1 MGLELV
7 FCSEVGETQRQD
19 VLVCVCAR
27 VCLMPTHVCMYTSVY
42 LCTHGYVCEAS
53 AHSAG
58 LHGRDLR

>member
-19 VLVCVCAR
+19 VLVCVCVH
-27 VCLMPTHVCMYTSVY
+27 VCVMPTHVCMCTSVY

-58 LHGRDLR
+58 LHGRHLR